1 VAAQAG
7 ALTRAGG
14 EVWFGDE
21 TTLREYPP
29 LRATWAKRGHPA
41 NVVLSGRNARRVIH
55 GALNAATGELVQL
68 VRERSRQDDC
78 LAFVERLAQ
87 TRPDVPKLL
96 IWDNA
101 PPHHPKRVR
110 EAAERAHITIA
121 WLPFRSPELNPCE
134 DLWRLLKANIAANRP
149 PSSIDEVAQH
159 AVTWL
164 DTLPPDER
172 LRRSGLFGAK
182 FQWLST

>member
-1 VAAQAG
+1 M
-7 ALTRAGG
+7 THAGG
-14 EVWFGDE
+14 EVWFGDEKETE

-29 LRATWAKRGHPA
+29 LRAAWAKRGEPA
-41 NVVLSGRNARRVIH
+41 NVVLSGRNARRVVH

-78 LAFVERLAQ
+78 LAFVEVLGQ
-87 TRPDVPKLL
+87 MRPDVPKLL

-101 PPHHPKRVR
+101 PPHHPRRVQ

-121 WLPFRSPELNPCE
+121 WLPFRAPELNPCE
-134 DLWRLLKANIAANRP
+134 DLWRLMKADVAANRP
-149 PSSIDEVAQH
+149 PSSMDDLAQH
-159 AVTWL
+159 AVVWL
-164 DTLPPDER
+164 ATLSPYDR
-172 LRRSGLFGAK
+172 LRCSGLFSAK